1 MDIENSYKMLY
12 NTVGKVHQKKGKECF
27 YMKCPYCGF
36 IDCKVIDSRPTE
48 EGNAIRRR
56 RECLKCEK
64 RFTTYEKLETI
75 SLAVIKQD
83 NSRQQY
89 DREKILRGIIRA
101 CEKRPISLQQMET
114 VADEIEA
121 ELYHSMVKEVSSTE
135 IGEKV
140 MEQLKELDEVAY
152 VRFASVHKHFSDI
165 ETFMAELQKL
175 RKDK

>member
-1 MDIENSYKMLY
+1 
-12 NTVGKVHQKKGKECF
+12 
-27 YMKCPYCGF
+27 MKCPYCLYPES
-36 IDCKVIDSRPTE
+36 KVIDSRPTE